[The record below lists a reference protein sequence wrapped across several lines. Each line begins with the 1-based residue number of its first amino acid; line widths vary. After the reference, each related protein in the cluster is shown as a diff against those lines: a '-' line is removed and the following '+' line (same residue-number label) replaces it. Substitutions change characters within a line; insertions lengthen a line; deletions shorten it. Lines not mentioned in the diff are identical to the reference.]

1 MASGFT
7 ITYTGASP
15 TTISFEA
22 YEPPP
27 SGATP
32 YCLSYL
38 TLNSG
43 DTYYIS
49 TNSALSDYTDI
60 QVSFLFSSPNTN
72 YNFSSV
78 CDSTVFRFLG
88 RIGSTPLQTG
98 FTYCLSA
105 FSCTEGVT
113 YSGCYTLH
121 SIGGS
126 FSYPRVSWISE
137 PIYSGDTGGCT
148 GTCACSSASPC
159 NDVYCITYTD
169 TSYDGNYTYAGSYSG
184 YSYWTGDTT
193 PTYYIY
199 NDGDGWCLSNSLG
212 GVCLLSGKSPCV
224 SECPDLCDSFFGYG
238 PCSTTTT
245 TTSPCNIFEFDALFD
260 CEVVPTP
267 SPTPTPTVTP
277 TITVTPS
284 STNYCSIVGVDA
296 SINTYSPT
304 PTPTPTVTPSS
315 TPEITRPCN
324 FSGDVT
330 FTTIDGNI
338 DCPRSLQF
346 QDCLNGS
353 IYYTTQSVTNPSSG
367 EILPFMIF
375 LSEVDGISRCISY
388 IGINTDVIGVNNI
401 VLQEGPIGY
410 SNLGDCILCVP
421 QQSPT
426 PTPTITQTLTPTPT
440 VTPTIPFPTE
450 SYYLYKSCNKN
461 VGNPGGTEISASTF
475 SVGYNYIIQT
485 SPGPVLTTGVAFSM
499 VGKKTCWQF
508 ISNSTTI
515 PVITPPDTYTTYSGN
530 WFDQP
535 IYSANVYSN
544 CLECLKST

>member
-1 MASGFT
+1 MPSGYT
-7 ITYTGASP
+7 ITYTGSSP
-15 TTISFEA
+15 NTITYSA
-22 YEPPP
+22 YEPV
-27 SGATP
+27 GGVTP
-32 YCLSYL
+32 DCLVTL

-43 DTYYIS
+43 DTYYIA

-60 QVSFLFSSPNTN
+60 IISDGPIIPSQNFK
-72 YNFSSV
+72 FSSV
-78 CDSTVFRFLG
+78 CDSSEFVFTSKVGAF
-88 RIGSTPLQTG
+88 PLDTG
-98 FTYCLSA
+98 YTYCLSA
-105 FSCTEGVT
+105 YSCTSGIT
-113 YSGCYTLH
+113 FSGCYYLVGLVT
-121 SIGGS
+121 S
-126 FSYPRVSWISE
+126 PTAPKVSWVSE

-159 NDVYCITYTD
+159 SEIYCITYTD
-169 TSYDGNYTYAGSYSG
+169 TSYDGVYTYAGSYSG

-199 NDGDGWCLSNSLG
+199 NDGDGWCLSDSLG
-212 GVCLLSGKSPCV
+212 GSCLLTGKYPCI
-224 SECPDLCDSFFGYG
+224 SECPDLCDSFFNYG

-245 TTSPCNIFEFDALFD
+245 TTSPCNVFEFDALFD

-330 FTTIDGNI
+330 FNTIQGTI

-346 QDCLNGS
+346 QDCLNGAM
-353 IYYTTQSVTNPSSG
+353 YYTTKSVVNPSSG

-388 IGINTDVIGVNNI
+388 IGINTDVIGVNDVTLI
-401 VLQEGPIGY
+401 EGPIGY
-410 SNLGDCILCVP
+410 SNLGDCVLCVP
-421 QQSPT
+421 QESPT
-426 PTPTITQTLTPTPT
+426 PTPSITPTLTPTITPTLTPTPT
-440 VTPTIPFPTE
+440 MGVP
-450 SYYLYKSCNKN
+450 YYIFKSCSKN
-461 VGNPGGTEISASTF
+461 ISGGDI
-475 SVGYNYIIQT
+475 YIVQT
-485 SPGPVLTTGVAFSM
+485 SPWTFAVGSYVMLNYGPVGETKRDCYQYLGLYY
-499 VGKKTCWQF
+499 
-508 ISNSTTI
+508 TI
-515 PVITPPDTYTTYSGN
+515 PTYPPIDTVITYSGN
-530 WFDQP
+530 YFSTSVVSP
-535 IYSANVYSN
+535 SLN
-544 CLECLKST
+544 CKNCNSIVIVTRNDIN